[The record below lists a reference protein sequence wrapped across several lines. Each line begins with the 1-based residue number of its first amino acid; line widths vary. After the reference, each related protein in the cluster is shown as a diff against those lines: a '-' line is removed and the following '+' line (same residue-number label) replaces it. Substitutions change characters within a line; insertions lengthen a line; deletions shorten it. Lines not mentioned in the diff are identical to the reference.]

1 MEKRESMHTPGPWQQ
16 GRYGPESFEV
26 QGEHR
31 TLAIV
36 RPVFSDA
43 VTLANARLIAA
54 APELLAALKAL
65 VRITPPGSDDSRC
78 HAGIGA
84 RADCNRCSAIDK
96 AEAVIARAEGR
107 EP

>member
-54 APELLAALKAL
+54 APELLAACERAL
-65 VRITPPGSDDSRC
+65 AFVESMPDNDNVGL
-78 HAGIGA
+78 
-84 RADCNRCSAIDK
+84 ADCLRAAIAK
-96 AEAVIARAEGR
+96 AEGR